1 MRQAEGIGR
10 TVDEAVD
17 RALDALG
24 ASREGVEIEILD
36 PGARGMLGL
45 GAREARVRVALKA
58 GAGDVVRHVTS
69 RVLRLM
75 GFDGTVHVRE
85 QAGVLSV
92 EIEGEHLGALIGRRG
107 STLDALELL
116 VGLIVT
122 KDTKARTKVVV
133 DVAGYRERR
142 TLALEDLARRMAER
156 AAGEGREVLLDPM
169 DAAERRIIH
178 TTLADHARVYTYSR
192 GEGAARRVVIAPKPA
207 GPRAPHTDVLD
218 A

>member
-1 MRQAEGIGR
+1 MRQAEGTGR

-24 ASREGVEIEILD
+24 ASREGVELEILD

-45 GAREARVRVALKA
+45 GAREARVRVTLKA
-58 GAGDVVRHVTS
+58 GASDVARHVAS
-69 RVLRLM
+69 RLLRLM
-75 GFDGTVHVRE
+75 GFEGTVHVRE
-85 QAGVLSV
+85 RAGVLWV

-122 KDTKARTKVVV
+122 KHTKAHTKVVV
-133 DVAGYRERR
+133 DAAGYRERR

-156 AAGEGREVLLDPM
+156 AAREGREVLLDPM
-169 DAAERRIIH
+169 DAAQRRIIH
-178 TTLADHARVYTYSR
+178 TTLAEHARAYTYSR

-207 GPRAPHTDVLD
+207 GRTDSRG